1 MPNFKI
7 RHLVGQKKNT
17 MINYKKKINKIKT
30 QNFLD
35 EFSIKFLLQHNNFT
49 VKDWV
54 DFRQKIQ
61 EVSENSVEILNVKNS
76 LLKKS
81 LLTFYDKELSKNLCQ
96 GPNFLIGCKNH
107 NKLIPIWNF
116 LNSNYKLIFISCFY
130 KDQLLTH
137 LDLEI
142 LLKTDLSIYSNF
154 TKVLEKHIDLFNTLN
169 YHLNMHPL
177 FMVQSHSIT
186 VLELLKESKLKK

>member
-1 MPNFKI
+1 
-7 RHLVGQKKNT
+7 
-17 MINYKKKINKIKT
+17 MINHKKKINKIKT

-35 EFSIKFLLQHNNFT
+35 DFSIKFLLQHNNFT
-49 VKDWV
+49 VKDWS

-61 EVSENSVEILNVKNS
+61 EISDNSVEILNVKNS

-81 LLTFYDKELSKNLCQ
+81 LLPFHDKELFKNLCQ

-107 NKLIPIWNF
+107 NRLKPLLTFI
-116 LNSNYKLIFISCFY
+116 NSNSKLVFISCFY

-142 LLKTDLSIYSNF
+142 LLRTDFSIYSTF
-154 TKVLEKHIDLFNTLN
+154 TQILEKQTDLFNTLE
-169 YHLNMHPL
+169 YHLKMHPL
-177 FMVQSHSIT
+177 FLIQSNSIT
-186 VLELLKESKLKK
+186 VLDFLKQSKLNKK